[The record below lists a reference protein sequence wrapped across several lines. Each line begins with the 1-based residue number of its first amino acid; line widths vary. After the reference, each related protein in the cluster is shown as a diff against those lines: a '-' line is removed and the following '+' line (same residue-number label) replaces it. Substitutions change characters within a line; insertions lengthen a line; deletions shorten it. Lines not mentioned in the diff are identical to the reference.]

1 MEDEPVEIEQSS
13 EVNPT
18 EIEQAIKMKEIQNL
32 VLRRILKIENP
43 GLPEEHDVECEDEH
57 NQ

>member
-1 MEDEPVEIEQSS
+1 MKDQPVDNEKTS

-18 EIEQAIKMKEIQNL
+18 EIEQAIKMKEMQNL

-43 GLPEEHDVECEDEH
+43 NQPEEYDIEHEH

>member
-1 MEDEPVEIEQSS
+1 MEDQPVENEQIS

-18 EIEQAIKMKEIQNL
+18 EIEQAIKMKEMQNL

-43 GLPEEHDVECEDEH
+43 GLPEENDTEHKDDH